1 MDGWSNRSNLPNL
14 AQLQRPGCRVSTDT
28 QVSGDCHVA
37 VAPRNDNNF
46 LSRHCEAR
54 SNLTILAPEQDCH
67 VAVAPRNDNNYLSRH
82 CEARSNLTI
91 LAPEQDCHAAVAAR
105 NDV

>member
-1 MDGWSNRSNLPNL
+1 MNVAWRKINAQSAALKQQITRMCCNLPDL
-14 AQLQRPGCRVSTDT
+14 AQLQRPGCRVSTNAQDAE
-28 QVSGDCHVA
+28 DCHVA

-67 VAVAPRNDNNYLSRH
+67 
-82 CEARSNLTI
+82 
-91 LAPEQDCHAAVAAR
+91 AAVAAR